1 MAIFTC
7 RVPNLNISVSATGV
21 RLIKSCLSVSYSG
34 NILTAV
40 IKDGLTDEEYEKISK
55 QVRLVYSFCFDEVY
69 PESYDVR
76 EPTTSLS
83 VGGHDERKQY
93 LLEYSGDPRS
103 EFKGISASLFQDL
116 LQLKLGQRDTRQ
128 LFNSL
133 FIWDRAY
140 ELVDLKL
147 MVEGYAQYWRILDY
161 IQAKGVKAEAIELLD
176 LFGLDHTGSN
186 IVAAKIVQVMK
197 PNEDGHRKGN
207 IEAISYFDTLRHSHA
222 HKPSRTEDYYLEETA
237 THLEAEINNIF
248 ISDITKLYILWM
260 AGLSDYYLKPR
271 ANIYELAK
279 HDQSITD

>member
-1 MAIFTC
+1 MATFTC
-7 RVPNLNISVSATGV
+7 KVPNLNMSVSVTDIK
-21 RLIKSCLSVSYSG
+21 LIKNCSSISYSG
-34 NILTAV
+34 NTLSAV
-40 IKDGLTDEEYEKISK
+40 LADGLSDEEYENISK
-55 QVRLVYSFCFDEVY
+55 QIRLVYGFCLEVVY
-69 PESYDVR
+69 PESYDIR
-76 EPTTSLS
+76 EPTTSLG
-83 VGGHDERKQY
+83 VCGHDERKRY

-103 EFKGISASLFQDL
+103 EFKDISTSLIHDL
-116 LQLKLGQRDTRQ
+116 LQLDLGQSDTRQ

-161 IQAKGVKAEAIELLD
+161 IQAKGVRARAIELLD
-176 LFGLDHTGSN
+176 LFELDHTESN

-197 PNEDGHRKGN
+197 PTEDGHRKGN
-207 IEAISYFDTLRHSHA
+207 IEAISHFDTLRHTHA
-222 HKPSRTEDYYLEETA
+222 HKPSRTEDYYLEDNA

-279 HDQSITD
+279 HDQPMTS